1 MKIVTWNCLG
11 PGYAGELGKWQEK
24 IKWLKKSYKAD
35 LYVIQEC
42 SKLQT
47 DNARREGVFKYAA
60 WYGDDIDYFVRGTAI
75 FSDERCFT
83 EREEFFHNP
92 KFRYVVPYRIQFED
106 LDFILFNVW
115 TKGKP
120 QNPEYENQAYL
131 FYENNVKEAMC
142 YYNMLND
149 NDSYG
154 KIFEMPKSSLLIG
167 DFNFGKDATY
177 VRDSFGK
184 LLKEKYNF
192 TIAQGF
198 AANIDTY
205 ISYKDKKYF
214 NDYCFSKG
222 LNVTLMERGEFSEID
237 GKSDHI
243 PLLFEVEK
251 LR

>member
-1 MKIVTWNCLG
+1 
-11 PGYAGELGKWQEK
+11 
-24 IKWLKKSYKAD
+24 
-35 LYVIQEC
+35 
-42 SKLQT
+42 
-47 DNARREGVFKYAA
+47 
-60 WYGDDIDYFVRGTAI
+60 
-75 FSDERCFT
+75 
-83 EREEFFHNP
+83 
-92 KFRYVVPYRIQFED
+92 
-106 LDFILFNVW
+106 
-115 TKGKP
+115 
-120 QNPEYENQAYL
+120 
-131 FYENNVKEAMC
+131 
-142 YYNMLND
+142 MLNN

-184 LLKEKYNF
+184 FLKEKYNF

-205 ISYKDKKYF
+205 ISYKAKKYF
-214 NDYCFSKG
+214 NDYCFSKE
-222 LNVTLMERGEFSEID
+222 LNVTLREHGKFSDID